1 MRWFFYCFLTNIFQI
16 TFKYIQ
22 NIVIFCFQFVE
33 LYKMLRADEDSRM
46 LFLFNE
52 LLLYISQCKWNRET
66 RQLVDKSFEFCSIS
80 SQESLLQ
87 RKVKFNDEMMKRQD
101 GCFKLLCSV
110 LQIWKQWKKLLRSLQ
125 LQRMLVNRSNKEYLK
140 KVIQEVI
147 S

>member
-1 MRWFFYCFLTNIFQI
+1 
-16 TFKYIQ
+16 
-22 NIVIFCFQFVE
+22 
-33 LYKMLRADEDSRM
+33 MLRADEDSRM

-66 RQLVDKSFEFCSIS
+66 RQLVDKNFELCSIS

-110 LQIWKQWKKLLRSLQ
+110 LQIWKQWKKFIKKPSTSENVGESIQ
-125 LQRMLVNRSNKEYLK
+125 QRIFEKSYTGSD
-140 KVIQEVI
+140 II
-147 S
+147 SA